1 MTASTATAAKV
12 TLQLAGS
19 PPRVHAKRGEG
30 VPDSFWFEL
39 MMEWAADPTV
49 GNANS
54 QALCNL
60 ERVLSRMAWVGPA
73 GRRDRVG
80 LEISP
85 ELQQILRSTH
95 AERKTLSEILNAL
108 PQLTTEQAEARLKTS
123 RFTRPLRPFQL
134 RDLAHLLSLP
144 HGANFSVPGA
154 GKTTVAY
161 ATYEAERTAG
171 RVERLLVVAPLSAY
185 DAWTSEVEVCFGDEV
200 KPVVQAYNGDYIPHD
215 AEILLVNYQRLA
227 ANYEDL
233 SAWARAKPTM
243 VLLDEAHRMKKGW
256 DGQWGSACLSLAFL
270 AVRRDLLT
278 GTPAPQAPSDFVAL
292 IDFLW
297 PGQARRV
304 LPPEALLNPAPP
316 GAGAAIASRIAPMF
330 TRTKKAEL
338 GLPEVS
344 IKAVPVPLEGL
355 QATIYAALH
364 DQYAGE
370 LRVSMSTRV
379 ELARMGDIV
388 MYLLEAATNPKLLSA
403 GSAGDDIFRHPP
415 LDVPRGTPLWEVMQR
430 YNQYETPAKFQVLLS
445 MIKENA
451 DAGRKTLVW
460 TNFVRNIKLL
470 ETMLTIY
477 RPALIY
483 GGMPSQLTQPDAE
496 RTRESELRRFR
507 SPDNECMVLI
517 ANPASMSEGVS
528 LHKECHDAIYL
539 DRTFNA
545 GHWLQSIDRIHRLGL
560 LPSDETRIR
569 YLVTAGTIDDVV
581 DARIQI
587 KAKNLAE
594 ALDDP
599 SLMST
604 ALPDEEAGTI
614 ERAVDSDDLQALFA
628 HLRADPPGPRDF
640 HD

>member
-1 MTASTATAAKV
+1 MTAPTAMAPKV
-12 TLQLAGS
+12 ALRLSGA
-19 PPRVHAKRGEG
+19 PPRVHARRGEG

-39 MMEWAADPTV
+39 MTEWAADPTV

-80 LEISP
+80 LDISP
-85 ELQQILRSTH
+85 ELQDILRSTH
-95 AERKTLSEILNAL
+95 AERTTLSGILEAL
-108 PQLTTEQAEARLKTS
+108 PQLTPEQAQARLDAS
-123 RFTRPLRPFQL
+123 RFVRSLRPFQL

-161 ATYEAERTAG
+161 ATYEAERVAG

-185 DAWTSEVEVCFGDEV
+185 DAWTSEVKVCFDGRQS
-200 KPVVQAYNGDYIPHD
+200 PVVRAYNGGYIPHE

-233 SAWARAKPTM
+233 SAWVRAKPAM

-270 AVRRDLLT
+270 AARRDLLT
-278 GTPAPQAPSDFVAL
+278 GTPAPQSPADFVAL

-304 LPPEALLNPAPP
+304 LPPDALVNPAPP

-338 GLPEVS
+338 GLPQPS

-370 LRVSMSTRV
+370 LQLSMNARV

-451 DAGRKTLVW
+451 DLGRKTLVW

-470 ETMLTIY
+470 ESMLATY
-477 RPALIY
+477 TPALIY
-483 GGMPSQLTQPDAE
+483 GGMPSSLSQPDAE
-496 RTRESELRRFR
+496 RTRESELEKFR
-507 SPDNECMVLI
+507 SSSNCMVLI

-569 YLVTAGTIDDVV
+569 YLVTTGTVDEVV
-581 DARIQI
+581 DARIHV

-599 SLMST
+599 SLVGT
-604 ALPDEEAGTI
+604 ALPDEDSGTL
-614 ERAVDSDDLQALFA
+614 ERAVDSDDLRALFA
-628 HLRADPPGPRDF
+628 HLRAGPGGSRDLAG
-640 HD
+640 